1 MPVQFS
7 VRRRLATLGW
17 VGWVMSRCLSEKL
30 PRSETP
36 WIILVLRFD
45 LATLLLDLCHQW
57 RLCQKSNIQQLRNL
71 FYIALPSAAAWI
83 HTVYH
88 PFRSSM
94 IFSSCFLSPGSLVF
108 MTATAWAQAS
118 THQTWYQRCPLR
130 LGTSVFLTLRS
141 CSLPVCEDSA

>member
-57 RLCQKSNIQQLRNL
+57 RLCQISNIQQLLHL
-71 FYIALPSAAAWI
+71 FYIALPSAAASIYTAHLDLQW
-83 HTVYH
+83 
-88 PFRSSM
+88 SSAPA
-94 IFSSCFLSPGSLVF
+94 FSRQG
-108 MTATAWAQAS
+108 AWFSWQQRPEPR
-118 THQTWYQRCPLR
+118 HQLIKRGNQRCPLR